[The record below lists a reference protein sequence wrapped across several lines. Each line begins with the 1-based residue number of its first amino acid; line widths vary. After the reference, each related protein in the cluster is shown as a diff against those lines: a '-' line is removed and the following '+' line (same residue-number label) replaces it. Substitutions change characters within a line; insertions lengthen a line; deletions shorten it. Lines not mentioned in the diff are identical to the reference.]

1 MKGIENFFAV
11 ICVFVGDRQNF
22 YLYRCKPGREC
33 TCEVLDQDSDETL
46 NGTVNNTV
54 DHDRTMFLA
63 VSSCVF
69 QFESLRQ
76 LEVKLN
82 GTALPGSSDGVF
94 QMEVDLRSVECAVA
108 FVDYVVKSKVI
119 ECSAESFGC
128 YLPVL
133 IASHA
138 VFRTGGQLYVIF
150 ESEQFVNLV
159 NQVCNALDFI
169 FDLLR
174 CHEDMGI
181 VLVEAAYTHQ
191 TVQLAGFLMTMY
203 QANLCQ
209 TQRQITVG
217 TRLGFVH
224 ENAARAVHRFD
235 CIIFVVDDGG
245 IHVFF
250 VVIPVTGGLPQTTV
264 QDDRGRDFY
273 VSCFSVDFTP
283 VIHQR
288 IFQIHSFWKEERES
302 RAVLT
307 HHKQTEFFSEFSVV
321 TFLCFFDH
329 MEVLFELCFL
339 CECSSVDSLQHLV
352 FLAASP
358 VCACK
363 AGQFEGFNRL
373 CAHQMRACA
382 QIRKFTL
389 AIEADDCVFRQIFD
403 QFYFVRLFFF
413 FHEGNGFC
421 SRQFEAL
428 QFQIL
433 FYDFLHLC
441 FDFLKILA
449 GERSFSVYIVVESV
463 CDGRSDCKLCLR
475 VQSLDCLCHNM
486 GCSVTECCFS
496 AFIVEGQ
503 NGKITVFVDHGTKVF
518 YFAVYFT
525 CTGHS
530 CKAFADVCCDLNDGF
545 RFGVLFGTSIFQCDD
560 HLLYLFL
567 CIFFAS
573 VFQDFYT
580 FYSNKKVPSDTLM
593 LSKGTMY
600 FHSPRFHPFCFFK
613 PLHLTITESPGRI
626 GAAQSWSSITFLLKP
641 LHHKRGFSLSHSL

>member
-54 DHDRTMFLA
+54 DHDRTMFLS

-76 LEVKLN
+76 LEVKLD
-82 GTALPGSSDGVF
+82 GTALPRSSDGVF
-94 QMEVDLRSVECAVA
+94 QMEVDLRAIKCAVA
-108 FVDYVVKSKVI
+108 FVDYIVKAKVI
-119 ECSAESFGC
+119 ECAAETFGC

-169 FDLLR
+169 FNLLR

-191 TVQLAGFLMTMY
+191 AVQLAGFLMTMY
-203 QANLCQ
+203 QTNLCQ

-235 CIIFVVDDGG
+235 CIIFIVDDGG

-264 QDDRGRDFY
+264 QNDRGRDFY

-288 IFQIHSFWKEERES
+288 VFQIHSFWKEERES

-329 MEVLFELCFL
+329 VEVLFELCFL

-363 AGQFEGFNRL
+363 AGQFESFDRL

-403 QFYFVRLFFF
+403 QFYLVRLFFF

-433 FYDFLHLC
+433 FYNFLHLC
-441 FDFLKILA
+441 FDFFKIFA

-463 CDGRSDCKLCLR
+463 CDGRSDCKLGLR

-486 GCSVTECCFS
+486 GCCMTECCFS
-496 AFIVEGQ
+496 AFIIEGQ
-503 NGKITVFVDHGTKVF
+503 NGKIAVLVDDGTKIF

-560 HLLYLFL
+560 HLLLPLSLYIFRKRVSGFL
-567 CIFFAS
+567 
-573 VFQDFYT
+573 
-580 FYSNKKVPSDTLM
+580 
-593 LSKGTMY
+593 Y
-600 FHSPRFHPFCFFK
+600 FLQQPKSPF
-613 PLHLTITESPGRI
+613 
-626 GAAQSWSSITFLLKP
+626 
-641 LHHKRGFSLSHSL
+641 